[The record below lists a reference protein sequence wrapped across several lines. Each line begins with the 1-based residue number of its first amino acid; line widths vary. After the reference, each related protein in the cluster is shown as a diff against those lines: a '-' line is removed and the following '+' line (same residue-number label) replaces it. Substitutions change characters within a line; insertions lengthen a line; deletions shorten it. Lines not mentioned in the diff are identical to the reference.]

1 VRSPGGTPHTGQG
14 SLENVFNSST
24 LLIGDLTPCRV
35 RITVK
40 LSFGFGAGTFWA
52 AAVPVEGIRRII
64 SRFKSNAAH
73 DEHTSVV
80 DMQVFLVSSPIK
92 PIADY

>member
-1 VRSPGGTPHTGQG
+1 VRSPDGTPHTGQG

-35 RITVK
+35 RIAAK
-40 LSFGFGAGTFWA
+40 ISFGFVTGTFWA
-52 AAVPVEGIRRII
+52 AAVPVKEIRRAI
-64 SRFKSNAAH
+64 SRFKSNAAR

-80 DMQVFLVSSPIK
+80 DMQVFLVSK
-92 PIADY
+92 PIAGY